1 LSGDFLSITDFI
13 LFLWIICANLAGN
26 KSTNFIIATILVPS
40 PEGDGNEDAG
50 WQLCSGVFFSLK
62 IKHQGQL
69 KTIAIKPV

>member
-1 LSGDFLSITDFI
+1 
-13 LFLWIICANLAGN
+13 LAGN